1 MPLIGTLTSGVSA
14 LRSFTKGLE
23 VIGNNIANVN
33 TTAYKSNQASFA
45 DSFSNTLRGSAP
57 SSATGSNQTATQV
70 GTGVALRGISTNFT
84 QGSVSSSGSTTD
96 LAISGNGYF
105 IVKNPTDGSVYATR
119 AGEFRWDDQGFL
131 VNQDGYRVQG
141 LTGGAGS
148 TSPSVIGDIKLR
160 SQAEISASWATDHAT
175 EIAAANLVSDS
186 AQSAATELASISSFA
201 ATAADAAS
209 VDTELN
215 ARITAADADVT
226 AADAAV
232 TAAAAAAAAA
242 GSAAAGSAALAIA
255 QANLAIA
262 QAKRDALVSARTAM
276 QTAQSEIT
284 SSAAYGAAD
293 DAGKEALLLTGVRTS
308 LSSSNVT
315 AQGGAATAAN
325 AALAAATPTQ
335 RSSSSIDESGNV
347 VEFYANGTTA
357 TSNQLLLKN
366 FNDQNALM
374 KEGNNLYSGFE
385 AAGAINGTGLT
396 GNDRPNQ
403 GGLGKI
409 QSGALELSNVDLTE
423 EFANMIT
430 AQRSFQAS
438 SRLVTV
444 SDTVLEDIVNLKR

>member
-131 VNQDGYRVQG
+131 VNQEGYRVQG

-175 EIAAANLVSDS
+175 EIAAANLVSAS

-209 VDTELN
+209 VETALN
-215 ARITAADADVT
+215 ARIT

-232 TAAAAAAAAA
+232 TAAAAD
-242 GSAAAGSAALAIA
+242 SDALAIA
-255 QANLAIA
+255 QAT
-262 QAKRDALVSARTAM
+262 RDALDSARTAM

-284 SSAAYGAAD
+284 SSAAYVAAD
-293 DAGKEALLLTGVRTS
+293 AAGKKALLLTGVQAS

-335 RSSSSIDESGNV
+335 RSSSSIDESGNI

-357 TSNQLLLKN
+357 TTNQLLLKN

>member
-45 DSFSNTLRGSAP
+45 DSFSNTLRASAP
-57 SSATGSNQTATQV
+57 SLATGSNQTATQV

-96 LAISGNGYF
+96 LAVSGNGYF

-148 TSPSVIGDIKLR
+148 ISPSVMGDIKLR

-175 EIAAANLVSDS
+175 EIAAANLASDS
-186 AQSAATELASISSFA
+186 AQSAATELASISSFG
-201 ATAADAAS
+201 ATAADSSS
-209 VDTELN
+209 VLTELN
-215 ARITAADADVT
+215 ARITAADA
-226 AADAAV
+226 AV
-232 TAAAAAAAAA
+232 TAAAA
-242 GSAAAGSAALAIA
+242 GSDALAIA
-255 QANLAIA
+255 QAT
-262 QAKRDALVSARTAM
+262 RDALVSARAAV
-276 QTAQSEIT
+276 QTAQLEIGT
-284 SSAAYGAAD
+284 SAAYVAAD
-293 DAGKEALLLTGVRTS
+293 AAGKEALLLTGVRTS
-308 LSSSNVT
+308 LSSSSVT

>member
-84 QGSVSSSGSTTD
+84 QGSVSSTGSTTD

-131 VNQDGYRVQG
+131 VNQEGYRVQG
-141 LTGGAGS
+141 LTGGTGS

-160 SQAEISASWATDHAT
+160 SQAEISASWATDHAP
-175 EIAAANLVSDS
+175 EIAAANLVSES
-186 AQSAATELASISSFA
+186 AQSAATALASISSFA

-215 ARITAADADVT
+215 ARITAADADVW
-226 AADAAV
+226 
-232 TAAAAAAAAA
+232 AAAA
-242 GSAAAGSAALAIA
+242 GSDAAALAIA
-255 QANLAIA
+255 QAT
-262 QAKRDALVSARTAM
+262 RDALVSARTAM

-293 DAGKEALLLTGVRTS
+293 DAGKKALLLTGVRAS

-315 AQGGAATAAN
+315 AQGGAATAAK

-335 RSSSSIDESGNV
+335 RSSSSIDESGNI

>member
-45 DSFSNTLRGSAP
+45 DSFSNTLRASAP

-96 LAISGNGYF
+96 LAVSGNGYF

-148 TSPSVIGDIKLR
+148 ISPSVMGDIKLR

-175 EIAAANLVSDS
+175 EIAAANLASAS
-186 AQSAATELASISSFA
+186 AQSAADELASISSFGVN
-201 ATAADAAS
+201 ATDS
-209 VDTELN
+209 SLVLTELDK
-215 ARITAADADVT
+215 RITAAEADV
-226 AADAAV
+226 
-232 TAAAAAAAAA
+232 AAAAA
-242 GSAAAGSAALAIA
+242 GSDALAIA
-255 QANLAIA
+255 KATL
-262 QAKRDALVSARTAM
+262 DALVSARTAV
-276 QTAQSEIT
+276 QTAQSEIIT
-284 SSAAYGAAD
+284 SAAYVAAD
-293 DAGKEALLLTGVRTS
+293 AAGKQTLLLTAVRTS
-308 LSSSNVT
+308 LSSSSVT
-315 AQGGAATAAN
+315 AQVGAATAAN

>member
-131 VNQDGYRVQG
+131 VNQEGYRVQG

-175 EIAAANLVSDS
+175 EIAAANLAYDS
-186 AQSAATELASISSFA
+186 AQSAADELASISSFGV
-201 ATAADAAS
+201 TAADS
-209 VDTELN
+209 SLVLTELN
-215 ARITAADADVT
+215 ARITAADADV
-226 AADAAV
+226 V
-232 TAAAAAAAAA
+232 TAAAA
-242 GSAAAGSAALAIA
+242 GSAA
-255 QANLAIA
+255 LAIA
-262 QAKRDALVSARTAM
+262 QAKRDALVSARAAV
-276 QTAQSEIT
+276 QTAQLEIKT
-284 SSAAYGAAD
+284 SAAYVAAD
-293 DAGKEALLLTGVRTS
+293 AAGKQALLLTGVRTS
-308 LSSSNVT
+308 LSSSSVT
-315 AQGGAATAAN
+315 AQGGAATAAK
-325 AALAAATPTQ
+325 AALAAATPSQ

>member
-131 VNQDGYRVQG
+131 VNQDGSRVQG

-148 TSPSVIGDIKLR
+148 ISPSVMGDIKLR

-175 EIAAANLVSDS
+175 EIAAANLASAS
-186 AQSAATELASISSFA
+186 AQSAATALASISSFA
-201 ATAADAAS
+201 ATAANAS
-209 VDTELN
+209 SVETELD
-215 ARITAADADVT
+215 ARIT

-232 TAAAAAAAAA
+232 TAAADRSDADAV
-242 GSAAAGSAALAIA
+242 AIE
-255 QANLAIA
+255 QAT
-262 QAKRDALVSARTAM
+262 RDALFSARAAM
-276 QTAQSEIT
+276 QTAHSEIA
-284 SSAAYGAAD
+284 SSAAYAAANA
-293 DAGKEALLLTGVRTS
+293 AGKEALLLTGVRTS
-308 LSSSNVT
+308 LSSSSVT
-315 AQGGAATAAN
+315 AQGGAATAAK
-325 AALAAATPTQ
+325 AALAAATPSQ

>member
-131 VNQDGYRVQG
+131 VNQEGYRVQG

-160 SQAEISASWATDHAT
+160 SQAEILASWATDHAT
-175 EIAAANLVSDS
+175 EIAAANLVSAS
-186 AQSAATELASISSFA
+186 AQSAATELASIASFA
-201 ATAADAAS
+201 ATAANAAS
-209 VDTELN
+209 VDTALN
-215 ARITAADADVT
+215 AQIT

-232 TAAAAAAAAA
+232 TAAAAD
-242 GSAAAGSAALAIA
+242 SDALAIA
-255 QANLAIA
+255 QAT
-262 QAKRDALVSARTAM
+262 RDALVSARTAM

-284 SSAAYGAAD
+284 SSAAYVTAD
-293 DAGKEALLLTGVRTS
+293 AAGKAALLLTGVQAS

-335 RSSSSIDESGNV
+335 RSSSSIDESGNI

-357 TSNQLLLKN
+357 TTNQLLLKN

-374 KEGNNLYSGFE
+374 KEGSNLYSGFE
-385 AAGAINGTGLT
+385 AAGPVNGAALSATL
-396 GNDRPNQ
+396 DRPNQ

>member
-119 AGEFRWDDQGFL
+119 AGQFPWDDQGFL

-148 TSPSVIGDIKLR
+148 ISPSVMGDIKLR

-175 EIAAANLVSDS
+175 EIAAANLASDS

-201 ATAADAAS
+201 ATAADDAS

-215 ARITAADADVT
+215 ARITAADA
-226 AADAAV
+226 AV
-232 TAAAAAAAAA
+232 TAAAAD
-242 GSAAAGSAALAIA
+242 SDALAIA
-255 QANLAIA
+255 QAT
-262 QAKRDALVSARTAM
+262 RDALVSARAAM

-284 SSAAYGAAD
+284 SSAAYVAAD
-293 DAGKEALLLTGVRTS
+293 AAGKAALLLTGVQAS

>member
-45 DSFSNTLRGSAP
+45 DSFSNTLRGAAP
-57 SSATGSNQTATQV
+57 STGTGSNQSAMQV
-70 GTGVALRGISTNFT
+70 GTGVTLGGISTNFT
-84 QGSVSSSGSTTD
+84 QGSVSSTGRGTD

-175 EIAAANLVSDS
+175 EIAAANLAYDS
-186 AQSAATELASISSFA
+186 AQSAATALASISSFG
-201 ATAADAAS
+201 ATAADSSS
-209 VDTELN
+209 VITELDV
-215 ARITAADADVT
+215 RITAADADV
-226 AADAAV
+226 V
-232 TAAAAAAAAA
+232 TAAAAA
-242 GSAAAGSAALAIA
+242 GSDA
-255 QANLAIA
+255 LAIA
-262 QAKRDALVSARTAM
+262 QAKRDALVSARAAV
-276 QTAQSEIT
+276 QTAQLEIKT
-284 SSAAYGAAD
+284 SAAYVAAD
-293 DAGKEALLLTGVRTS
+293 AAGKEALLLTGVRTS
-308 LSSSNVT
+308 LSSSSVT
-315 AQGGAATAAN
+315 AQGGAATAAK
-325 AALAAATPTQ
+325 AALAAATPSQ
-335 RSSSSIDESGNV
+335 RSSSSIDESGNI

-357 TSNQLLLKN
+357 TANQLLLKN

>member
-131 VNQDGYRVQG
+131 VNQEGYRVQG

-175 EIAAANLVSDS
+175 EIAAANLVSAS
-186 AQSAATELASISSFA
+186 AQSAADELASISSFGE
-201 ATAADAAS
+201 TAADAAS
-209 VDTELN
+209 VETELN
-215 ARITAADADVT
+215 ARITAADA
-226 AADAAV
+226 AV
-232 TAAAAAAAAA
+232 TAAAADSDA
-242 GSAAAGSAALAIA
+242 
-255 QANLAIA
+255 LAIA

-293 DAGKEALLLTGVRTS
+293 DAGKKALLLTGVQAS

-315 AQGGAATAAN
+315 AQGGAATAAK
-325 AALAAATPTQ
+325 AALAAATPSQ

>member
-84 QGSVSSSGSTTD
+84 QGSVSSTGSTTD

-131 VNQDGYRVQG
+131 VNQEGYRVQG
-141 LTGGAGS
+141 LTGGTGS

-160 SQAEISASWATDHAT
+160 SQAEISASWATDHAP
-175 EIAAANLVSDS
+175 EIAAANLVSAS
-186 AQSAATELASISSFA
+186 AQSAATALASISSFA

-215 ARITAADADVT
+215 ARITAADADVW
-226 AADAAV
+226 
-232 TAAAAAAAAA
+232 AAAA
-242 GSAAAGSAALAIA
+242 GSDAAALAIA
-255 QANLAIA
+255 QAT
-262 QAKRDALVSARTAM
+262 RDALVSARTAM

-284 SSAAYGAAD
+284 SSAAYVVAD
-293 DAGKEALLLTGVRTS
+293 AAGKKALLLTGVQAS

-315 AQGGAATAAN
+315 AQGGAATAAK

-335 RSSSSIDESGNV
+335 RSSSSIDESGNI

>member
-131 VNQDGYRVQG
+131 VNQEGYRVQG

-160 SQAEISASWATDHAT
+160 SQAEISASWATDHAP
-175 EIAAANLVSDS
+175 EIAAANLASAS
-186 AQSAATELASISSFA
+186 AQSAATALDSISSFGE
-201 ATAADAAS
+201 TAADAAS

-215 ARITAADADVT
+215 ARITAADA
-226 AADAAV
+226 AV
-232 TAAAAAAAAA
+232 TAAAA
-242 GSAAAGSAALAIA
+242 GSDALAIA
-255 QANLAIA
+255 QAT
-262 QAKRDALVSARTAM
+262 RDALVSARAAM

-284 SSAAYGAAD
+284 SSAAYVAAD
-293 DAGKEALLLTGVRTS
+293 AAGKAALLLTGVQAS

-335 RSSSSIDESGNV
+335 RSSSSIDESGNI

-357 TSNQLLLKN
+357 TTNQLLLKN

>member
-84 QGSVSSSGSTTD
+84 QGSVSSTGSTTD

-131 VNQDGYRVQG
+131 VNQEGYRVQG

-175 EIAAANLVSDS
+175 EIAAANLVSAS
-186 AQSAATELASISSFA
+186 AQSAATALASISSFGE
-201 ATAADAAS
+201 TAADAAS
-209 VDTELN
+209 VETELDK
-215 ARITAADADVT
+215 RITAAEADV
-226 AADAAV
+226 
-232 TAAAAAAAAA
+232 AAAAA
-242 GSAAAGSAALAIA
+242 GSDA
-255 QANLAIA
+255 LAIA

-293 DAGKEALLLTGVRTS
+293 DAGKKALLLTGVRAS

-315 AQGGAATAAN
+315 AQGGAATAAK

-335 RSSSSIDESGNV
+335 RSSSSIDESGNI

-385 AAGAINGTGLT
+385 AAGPVNGAALSATL
-396 GNDRPNQ
+396 DRPNQ

>member
-45 DSFSNTLRGSAP
+45 DSFSNTLRASAP

-131 VNQDGYRVQG
+131 VNQEGYRVQG

-175 EIAAANLVSDS
+175 EIAAANLVSAS
-186 AQSAATELASISSFA
+186 AQSAATELALISSFA
-201 ATAADAAS
+201 ATAADVAS
-209 VDTELN
+209 VE
-215 ARITAADADVT
+215 TALDVQIT

-232 TAAAAAAAAA
+232 AAAAA
-242 GSAAAGSAALAIA
+242 GSDAAA
-255 QANLAIA
+255 LAIA

-284 SSAAYGAAD
+284 SSAAYVTAD
-293 DAGKEALLLTGVRTS
+293 AAGKAALLLTGVQAS

-315 AQGGAATAAN
+315 AQGGAATAAK

-335 RSSSSIDESGNV
+335 RSSSSIDESGNI

-357 TSNQLLLKN
+357 TANQLLLKN

>member
-33 TTAYKSNQASFA
+33 TTAYKRNQASFA
-45 DSFSNTLRGSAP
+45 DSFSNTLRGAAP
-57 SSATGSNQTATQV
+57 STGTGSNQSAMQV
-70 GTGVALRGISTNFT
+70 GTGVTLGGISTNFT
-84 QGSVSSSGSTTD
+84 QGSVSSTGRGTD

-131 VNQDGYRVQG
+131 VNQEGYRVQG

-175 EIAAANLVSDS
+175 EIAAANLAYDS
-186 AQSAATELASISSFA
+186 AQSAATALASISSFG
-201 ATAADAAS
+201 ATAADSSS
-209 VDTELN
+209 VITELDV
-215 ARITAADADVT
+215 RITAADADV
-226 AADAAV
+226 V
-232 TAAAAAAAAA
+232 TAAAAA
-242 GSAAAGSAALAIA
+242 GSDA
-255 QANLAIA
+255 LAIA
-262 QAKRDALVSARTAM
+262 QAKRDALVSARAAV
-276 QTAQSEIT
+276 QTAQLEIKT
-284 SSAAYGAAD
+284 SAAYVAAD
-293 DAGKEALLLTGVRTS
+293 AAGKEALLLTGVRTS
-308 LSSSNVT
+308 LSSSSVT
-315 AQGGAATAAN
+315 AQGGAATAAK
-325 AALAAATPTQ
+325 AALAAATPSQ
-335 RSSSSIDESGNV
+335 RSSSSIDESGNI

-357 TSNQLLLKN
+357 TANQLLLKN

>member
-131 VNQDGYRVQG
+131 VNQEGYRVQG

-175 EIAAANLVSDS
+175 EIAAANLVSAS
-186 AQSAATELASISSFA
+186 AQSAADELASISSFGE
-201 ATAADAAS
+201 TAADAAS
-209 VDTELN
+209 VETELN
-215 ARITAADADVT
+215 ARITAADA
-226 AADAAV
+226 AV
-232 TAAAAAAAAA
+232 TAAAADSDA
-242 GSAAAGSAALAIA
+242 
-255 QANLAIA
+255 LAIA

-293 DAGKEALLLTGVRTS
+293 DAGKKALLLTGVQAS

-335 RSSSSIDESGNV
+335 RSSSSIDESGNI

>member
-131 VNQDGYRVQG
+131 VNQEGYRVQG

-160 SQAEISASWATDHAT
+160 SQAEILASWATDHAT
-175 EIAAANLVSDS
+175 EIAAANLVSAS
-186 AQSAATELASISSFA
+186 AQSAATELASIASFA
-201 ATAADAAS
+201 ATAANAAS

-215 ARITAADADVT
+215 ARITAADA
-226 AADAAV
+226 AV
-232 TAAAAAAAAA
+232 TAAAAA
-242 GSAAAGSAALAIA
+242 GSDA
-255 QANLAIA
+255 LAIA

-276 QTAQSEIT
+276 QTAQLEIT
-284 SSAAYGAAD
+284 SSAAYVAAD
-293 DAGKEALLLTGVRTS
+293 AAGKAALLLTGVQAS

-335 RSSSSIDESGNV
+335 GSSQRSSSSIDESGNI

-357 TSNQLLLKN
+357 TTNQLLLKN

>member
-131 VNQDGYRVQG
+131 VNQEGYRVQG

-175 EIAAANLVSDS
+175 EIAAANLVSAS
-186 AQSAATELASISSFA
+186 AQSAADELASISSFGE
-201 ATAADAAS
+201 TAADAAS
-209 VDTELN
+209 VETELD

-226 AADAAV
+226 AA
-232 TAAAAAAAAA
+232 AA
-242 GSAAAGSAALAIA
+242 GSDAAALAIA
-255 QANLAIA
+255 QATH
-262 QAKRDALVSARTAM
+262 DALVSARAAM

-293 DAGKEALLLTGVRTS
+293 DAGKKALLLTGVQAS

-335 RSSSSIDESGNV
+335 RSSSSIDESGNI

>member
-131 VNQDGYRVQG
+131 VNQEGYRVQG

-160 SQAEISASWATDHAT
+160 SQAEILASWATDHAT
-175 EIAAANLVSDS
+175 EIAAANLVSAS
-186 AQSAATELASISSFA
+186 AQSAATELASIASFA

-209 VDTELN
+209 VQTELN
-215 ARITAADADVT
+215 ARITAADA
-226 AADAAV
+226 AV
-232 TAAAAAAAAA
+232 TAAAAD
-242 GSAAAGSAALAIA
+242 SDALAIA
-255 QANLAIA
+255 QAT
-262 QAKRDALVSARTAM
+262 RDALVSARTAM

-284 SSAAYGAAD
+284 SSAAYVTAD
-293 DAGKEALLLTGVRTS
+293 AAGKAALLLTGVQAS

-335 RSSSSIDESGNV
+335 GSSQRSSSSIDESGNI

-357 TSNQLLLKN
+357 TTNQLLLKN